1 MLSTTVSDSGEYIC
15 VVRND
20 AGTSQSSC
28 RVVVQQRKEMEP
40 EFYSKG
46 IQQVEMRQE
55 HSQQKRI
62 EIVEVKTTPPEFVKP
77 LVDLGD
83 MAEGMSAALFQ
94 TKSFSREIFLTSQ
107 MVNLYLL
114 LYISFAMSIHMD
126 GHILILLSTKMVQL
140 NLVEP
145 LNNE

>member
-20 AGTSQSSC
+20 AGTAQSSC

-77 LVDLGD
+77 LVDIGD

>member
-1 MLSTTVSDSGEYIC
+1 VNTACQFGFVSLDMLSTTVSDSGEYIC

-20 AGTSQSSC
+20 AGTAQSSC

-62 EIVEVKTTPPEFVKP
+62 EIVEVKTTPPEFVKS

-83 MAEGMSAALFQ
+83 MAEGMSADLFQ
-94 TKSFSREIFLTSQ
+94 TK
-107 MVNLYLL
+107 LL
-114 LYISFAMSIHMD
+114 
-126 GHILILLSTKMVQL
+126 KK
-140 NLVEP
+140 
-145 LNNE
+145 

>member
-20 AGTSQSSC
+20 AGTAQSSC

>member
-15 VVRND
+15 VVRNA
-20 AGTSQSSC
+20 AGTAQSSC

-94 TKSFSREIFLTSQ
+94 TKSLE
-107 MVNLYLL
+107 N
-114 LYISFAMSIHMD
+114 
-126 GHILILLSTKMVQL
+126 
-140 NLVEP
+140 
-145 LNNE
+145 

>member
-40 EFYSKG
+40 EFGYSKG

-62 EIVEVKTTPPEFVKP
+62 EIVEVKTTQPEFVKT

-83 MAEGMSAALFQ
+83 MAEGMKATFSSTSIFQ
-94 TKSFSREIFLTSQ
+94 TIVLE
-107 MVNLYLL
+107 N
-114 LYISFAMSIHMD
+114 
-126 GHILILLSTKMVQL
+126 
-140 NLVEP
+140 
-145 LNNE
+145 